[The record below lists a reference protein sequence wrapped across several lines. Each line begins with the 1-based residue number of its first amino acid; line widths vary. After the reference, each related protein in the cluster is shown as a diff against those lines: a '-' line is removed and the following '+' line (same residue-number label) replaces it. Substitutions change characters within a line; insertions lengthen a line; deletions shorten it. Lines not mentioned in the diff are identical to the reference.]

1 MTTLDKYHTFG
12 RRFIA
17 ILIDSLIFIPFSLIH
32 LPFSNRYNF
41 IYFGLI
47 YILFWSLYTILLHY
61 KYGQTIGKAMMDIKV
76 LNLNEKDPLSL
87 KNSFLRESIWLL
99 GQLLIVAIYF
109 FKAAKTLSF
118 NVEIV
123 DEYKYW
129 TSTFSFTWALIEVL
143 TMFLNSKRRSIQD
156 IIARS
161 IVIKVN

>member
-1 MTTLDKYHTFG
+1 
-12 RRFIA
+12 
-17 ILIDSLIFIPFSLIH
+17 
-32 LPFSNRYNF
+32 
-41 IYFGLI
+41 
-47 YILFWSLYTILLHY
+47 
-61 KYGQTIGKAMMDIKV
+61 MDIKV

-109 FKAAKTLSF
+109 FKAAKTLTF